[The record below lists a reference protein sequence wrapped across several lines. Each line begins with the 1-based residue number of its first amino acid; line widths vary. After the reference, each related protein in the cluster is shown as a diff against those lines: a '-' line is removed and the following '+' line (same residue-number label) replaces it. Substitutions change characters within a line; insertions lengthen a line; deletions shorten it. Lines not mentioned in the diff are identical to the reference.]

1 MSSWSIG
8 SSFLCCRTAG
18 TWFTVHNGRTL
29 LWYLPVAVCTSTA
42 GLKLLLDSEYF
53 SSSDWVKMHRPCTA
67 NGSSRLDLAESFL
80 VYTASLLAVQSC
92 RQAVRPTLLA
102 ANHEASSS
110 IGCSACLCFLCESL
124 HCSFDLSANNTI
136 RHSKED
142 STSTSTASFSPVQQQ
157 RGFGQLSTINENV
170 PNASDSLSASNKS
183 MNEKDSPTKAPHS
196 WLTNFLV
203 DAHLS
208 APNRRWESN

>member
-1 MSSWSIG
+1 M
-8 SSFLCCRTAG
+8 
-18 TWFTVHNGRTL
+18 
-29 LWYLPVAVCTSTA
+29 CTSTA

-53 SSSDWVKMHRPCTA
+53 SSSDWVKMHRHCTA

-80 VYTASLLAVQSC
+80 VYTANPLAVQSC
-92 RQAVRPTLLA
+92 RQAARPTLLEA
-102 ANHEASSS
+102 DHEASSS
-110 IGCSACLCFLCESL
+110 FDYSGCLCFLCESIL
-124 HCSFDLSANNTI
+124 WPFCLPATNTI

-142 STSTSTASFSPVQQQ
+142 STSTSTATLSPVQQQ

-170 PNASDSLSASNKS
+170 PKAGDALSASTES
-183 MNEKDSPTKAPHS
+183 MNEEDSPTKPPHS

-208 APNRRWESN
+208 APNRRWEAN

>member
-1 MSSWSIG
+1 MSFLSTG

-18 TWFTVHNGRTL
+18 TWFTVHSGRTL
-29 LWYLPVAVCTSTA
+29 RWYLLVVMCTSTA

-53 SSSDWVKMHRPCTA
+53 SSSGWVKMHRHCTA
-67 NGSSRLDLAESFL
+67 NGSSRLDSAESFL
-80 VYTASLLAVQSC
+80 VYTANLLAVQFC
-92 RQAVRPTLLA
+92 RQVARPTLLA

-110 IGCSACLCFLCESL
+110 ADYSGCLCFLCKSI
-124 HCSFDLSANNTI
+124 HCSFSLAAANTI
-136 RHSKED
+136 RHSKAD
-142 STSTSTASFSPVQQQ
+142 SISTSTATLSPVQQQ

-170 PNASDSLSASNKS
+170 SRTGDALSASTES
-183 MNEKDSPTKAPHS
+183 MIEKDSPTKPPHS

-208 APNRRWESN
+208 APNRRMEAN